1 MDSKIIRLL
10 LFFFLLPINSYAT
23 EFQGSFKQGSFIL
36 GKTNQ
41 NSEVYIDKKK
51 VRVTKD
57 GYFAFGIDRDR
68 KNNIIITVINNGKT
82 EIIEKKIFKKKNK
95 INDKYYQYCN
105 LQLIFKKSHKML
117 KKNNSLKLIN
127 IGVF

>member
-10 LFFFLLPINSYAT
+10 VFFFLLPINSHAT

-51 VRVTKD
+51 S
-57 GYFAFGIDRDR
+57 
-68 KNNIIITVINNGKT
+68 
-82 EIIEKKIFKKKNK
+82 E
-95 INDKYYQYCN
+95 
-105 LQLIFKKSHKML
+105 LQKMAT
-117 KKNNSLKLIN
+117 SLLE
-127 IGVF
+127 

>member
-1 MDSKIIRLL
+1 MKYNCKL
-10 LFFFLLPINSYAT
+10 LFFILILVLNCSKIYAL
-23 EFQGSFKQGSFIL
+23 EFKGDFKQGSFIL

-68 KNNIIITVINNGKT
+68 KNNVIIKVINNGKT
-82 EIIEKKIFKKKNK
+82 K
-95 INDKYYQYCN
+95 
-105 LQLIFKKSHKML
+105 
-117 KKNNSLKLIN
+117 
-127 IGVF
+127 

>member
-23 EFQGSFKQGSFIL
+23 EFQGSFKQGSIIL

-51 VRVTKD
+51 VRVTKN

-68 KNNIIITVINNGKT
+68 KNNVIIKVINNGKT
-82 EIIEKKIFKKKNK
+82 KQDIT
-95 INDKYYQYCN
+95 
-105 LQLIFKKSHKML
+105 
-117 KKNNSLKLIN
+117 
-127 IGVF
+127 